1 MIEAQVHQQLR
12 ALLREWG
19 EPSWPHQLTLAR
31 LVARALR
38 LGRSALLQVGGL
50 SAYQGEYRLSYLIA
64 LMMWPSPAIV
74 VAPEPTAQRLLMV
87 DLPRLQ
93 EKLRLHKPVH
103 RGDRWPDPDF
113 NGLLI
118 TTPEAWLS
126 DRLGNESRFP
136 DGIPTLIDDADSL
149 ELWVQPQLTADLGT
163 LDWNHLALAYPHH
176 QRLIQDTHVALT
188 HAAFQ
193 RPANPYHR
201 YLLDEDDCQQLQRLH
216 QVLTASRIP
225 QTEGPMPPQWARF
238 WRQFNP
244 PDHLLWF
251 SVDRDRGQMG
261 LHCAPVDLATA
272 MAPVWLRQ
280 PVVLIGAA
288 LDPEPGADNFRQR
301 LGLGDLTCLQFTPNR
316 HNEAIQLYLPTH
328 LPLPNTPQFQTALH
342 QEIRH
347 LLSYGAR
354 PNRFD
359 NRSHTGLDTQAEPGS
374 EGFANR
380 SGPTVILLDD
390 LPLKGQLGAALAGEF
405 GSRVQVEQTNL
416 GSNGILVS
424 GWEFWQRQRA
434 LLPPPALL
442 IVATLPLPSLENPM
456 VAGRVA
462 FYKRRR
468 QDWFRLYLF
477 PTAVTELQRAVA
489 PSRLQAGTIALLDTR
504 VHYRSYGAQILEALS
519 PAACTR
525 SLPSEWSHSQDF
537 YSGP

>member
-1 MIEAQVHQQLR
+1 LIEAQVHQQLR

-19 EPSWPHQLTLAR
+19 EPSWPHHLTLAR

-64 LMMWPSPAIV
+64 LLMWPGPAIV
-74 VAPEPTAQRLLMV
+74 VAPDPTAQRLLMA

-93 EKLRLHKPVH
+93 EKLRLHKPVQ
-103 RGDRWPDPDF
+103 RGDRWPGGGF

-118 TTPEAWLS
+118 TTPDAWLG
-126 DRLGNESRFP
+126 DRLGGEGRFP
-136 DGIPTLIDDADSL
+136 DGLPTLIDDADNL
-149 ELWVQPQLTADLGT
+149 ELWVRQQLTADLSP
-163 LDWNHLALAYPHH
+163 LDWNHLALAYPGH
-176 QRLIQDTHVALT
+176 QGLIQDTQVALT

-193 RPANPYHR
+193 RPANPYQR
-201 YLLDEDDCQQLQRLH
+201 YLLEESDGQQLQRLH
-216 QVLTASRIP
+216 QVLTASRTSAP
-225 QTEGPMPPQWARF
+225 QSEGPMPPQWARF
-238 WRQFNP
+238 WQQFNP

-272 MAPVWLRQ
+272 MAPVWPRQ

-288 LDPEPGADNFRQR
+288 LDPDTDAENFRQR

-316 HNEAIQLYLPTH
+316 QNDAIQLYLPTH
-328 LPLPNTPQFQTALH
+328 LPLPNTPQFQGVLH

-347 LLSYGAR
+347 LLNVAR
-354 PNRFD
+354 PQ
-359 NRSHTGLDTQAEPGS
+359 SP
-374 EGFANR
+374 
-380 SGPTVILLDD
+380 GPTVILLDD

-405 GSRVQVEQTNL
+405 GSRVQVENAAIDA
-416 GSNGILVS
+416 NGILVS
-424 GWEFWQRQRA
+424 GWAFWRRHQA

-442 IVATLPLPSLENPM
+442 IIATLPLPSLENPM

-462 FYKRRR
+462 FHKRRR

-489 PSRLQAGTIALLDTR
+489 PSRLHGGTVALLDTR

-525 SLPSEWSHSQDF
+525 SLPTDWGHNPGCCSDR
-537 YSGP
+537 

>member
-64 LMMWPSPAIV
+64 LMMWPGPAIV

-103 RGDRWPDPDF
+103 RGDCWPGPDF
-113 NGLLI
+113 SGLLI
-118 TTPEAWLS
+118 TTPQIWLS
-126 DRLGNESRFP
+126 DRLGDGGQFP
-136 DGIPTLIDDADSL
+136 DGVPTLIDDADNL
-149 ELWVQPQLTADLGT
+149 ELWAQSQLTADLAA
-163 LDWNHLALAYPHH
+163 LDWNHLALAYPNH
-176 QRLIQDTHVALT
+176 QGLIEDTHVALT

-193 RPANPYHR
+193 RPINPYHR
-201 YLLDEDDCQQLQRLH
+201 YLLDENDCQRLQRLH
-216 QVLTASRIP
+216 QVLTASRAP
-225 QTEGPMPPQWARF
+225 QSEGPMPIQWARF

-272 MAPVWLRQ
+272 LTPVWPRQ
-280 PVVLIGAA
+280 SVVLIGAA
-288 LDPEPGADNFRQR
+288 LDPDPGADNFRQR
-301 LGLGDLTCLQFTPNR
+301 LGLSDLTCLQFTPNR
-316 HNEAIQLYLPTH
+316 HHEAIQLYLPTH
-328 LPLPNTPQFQTALH
+328 LPLPNTPQFQAALH

-347 LLSYGAR
+347 LLSQGAR
-354 PNRFD
+354 PSQFEDRRED
-359 NRSHTGLDTQAEPGS
+359 RSHPGPDTYAESDPD
-374 EGFANR
+374 GFVPPA
-380 SGPTVILLDD
+380 GPTVILLDD

-405 GSRVQVEQTNL
+405 GSRVQVEQANL

-434 LLPPPALL
+434 FLPPPNLL
-442 IVATLPLPSLENPM
+442 IVATLPLPSLENPL

-462 FYKRRR
+462 FHKRRR

-489 PSRLQAGTIALLDTR
+489 PSRLHAGTVALLDTR

-525 SLPSEWSHSQDF
+525 SLPSDWR
-537 YSGP
+537 P